1 MKAAHYLIA
10 EDEPLLARA
19 LAAHLAELW
28 AEAECIGFAANGAEA
43 LTLIDRLQ
51 PDVVFLDVRMP
62 VCDGLQTAREL
73 CERAQPPLIVFVTAY
88 DEYALP
94 AFDAAAVDYL
104 LKPVDPERL
113 VRCIGRL
120 QQRLSEPD
128 PAPAL
133 DALALA
139 LKGLLEK
146 PEAMER
152 LRFIRIGVGNSVRMI
167 PVEEVLYFEAC
178 DKYVTVATACSDG
191 LIRTSLR
198 ELMAALNPQQFW
210 QIHRGTLVNVAG
222 ISHAELDEAGRVHLR
237 LKGRSEKLPVSRQ
250 FAHLFR
256 QM

>member
-28 AEAECIGFAANGAEA
+28 AEACCIGFAANGAEA
-43 LTLIDRLQ
+43 LTLVDRHQ
-51 PDVVFLDVRMP
+51 PDVAFLDVRMP

-73 CERAQPPLIVFVTAY
+73 CERTRPPLIVFVTAY

-94 AFDAAAVDYL
+94 AFDAAAIDYL
-104 LKPVDPERL
+104 LKPVEPERL
-113 VRCIGRL
+113 VRCIKRL
-120 QQRLSEPD
+120 QQRLAEPE
-128 PAPAL
+128 APSL

-139 LKGLLEK
+139 LKGLLGRQETT
-146 PEAMER
+146 EA
-152 LRFIRIGVGNSVRMI
+152 LRFIRIGVGNSVKMI

-178 DKYVTVATACSDG
+178 DKYVTVATASSDG

-210 QIHRGTLVNVAG
+210 QIHRGTLVNVAS
-222 ISHAELDEAGRVHLR
+222 ISHAELDEAGRLHLK
-237 LKGRSEKLPVSRQ
+237 LKGRAEKLPVSRQ

>member
-1 MKAAHYLIA
+1 MKAVHYLIA

-28 AEAECIGFAANGAEA
+28 AEAQCVGVAANGAEA

-73 CERAQPPLIVFVTAY
+73 CERARPPLIVFVTAY

-94 AFDAAAVDYL
+94 AFDTAAIDYL
-104 LKPVDPERL
+104 LKPVEPERL
-113 VRCIGRL
+113 ARCISRL
-120 QQRLSEPD
+120 KQRLSAPE

-146 PEAMER
+146 PEVTEP

-167 PVEEVLYFEAC
+167 PVEQVLYFEAC
-178 DKYVTVATACSDG
+178 DKYVTVATASSDG

-198 ELMAALNPQQFW
+198 ELMAALDPRQFW

-222 ISHAELDEAGRVHLR
+222 ISHAEQDEAGRTHLK
-237 LKGRSEKLPVSRQ
+237 LKGRAEKLPVSRQ